1 MTAAKQLNF
10 NFSRKNTEIL
20 SFTHTHTHRCIYN
33 FTNLKVLGPR
43 LLFVI
48 QHLFCLSFSNWP
60 SEFVLNTEKERKE
73 YIPQLPLQVEVA
85 REI

>member
-1 MTAAKQLNF
+1 M
-10 NFSRKNTEIL
+10 
-20 SFTHTHTHRCIYN
+20 
-33 FTNLKVLGPR
+33 NLKVLGQR

-48 QHLFCLSFSNWP
+48 QHLFCLSFSNR
-60 SEFVLNTEKERKE
+60 SELVLNTEKERKE